1 MGEAQI
7 KSAPIEIRDIDA
19 SDSQGVE
26 VGDVGELA
34 MILRW
39 LRDLFHALVTESYR
53 RK

>member
-7 KSAPIEIRDIDA
+7 EPDSIEVRDIGA

-39 LRDLFHALVTESYR
+39 LRDLFHALITESYR